1 MKLNFI
7 KDYILKGHS
16 RSVKAKKNIITSF
29 LIKGF
34 SIVVGFLFI
43 RLAYHYID
51 ETRLGIWF
59 TISSL
64 LTWFSFF
71 EIGLG
76 KGLRNKLAEALALN
90 DKKLAKEYIS
100 TTYAMLSLIIAGV
113 ALLFFSFSPF
123 LNWAKILNTPESMG
137 KELFLLSSIVF
148 GSFFLRFI
156 LQLLT
161 NVFFADQR
169 PALANAF
176 GPASNFLSLII
187 IYILTKTTEGSLIY
201 LGLAMSIS
209 PLFIFVIA
217 SLFFYLDEYKDIRPS
232 FKAVNFKYARS
243 LVNLGV
249 KFFILSIG
257 HIIKYQTANIIIAQ
271 YFGPAEVTPYNIAYK
286 YFHILAMIFTI
297 ILSPL
302 WSAFTEAWI
311 QKEHGWI
318 TNAIKKVFRIWIV
331 LSILG
336 LVMLA
341 GAKWFYAFWVS
352 EKVEIPFSLSAIM
365 AVYFILYTF
374 GGIFVQFVNGV
385 SKIKLQLYSSVI
397 GAIIFFPMAHLFIK
411 VLHMGVEGLVLA
423 TLITNWYGP
432 ILSPIQYRKI
442 ITNKAKGIWNK

>member
-1 MKLNFI
+1 MNLNFF

-16 RSVKAKKNIITSF
+16 RSVKAKKNIISSF

-43 RLAYHYID
+43 RIAYHYID

-90 DKKLAKEYIS
+90 DKKLAKTYIS
-100 TTYAMLSLIIAGV
+100 TTYAVLSLIIAGV
-113 ALLFFSFSPF
+113 AILFFSLSSFF
-123 LNWAKILNTPESMG
+123 NWAKILNTPESMG
-137 KELFLLSSIVF
+137 KELFVLSCIVF

-161 NVFFADQR
+161 NVLFADQR

-176 GPASNFLSLII
+176 GPVSNFLSLVI

-209 PLFIFVIA
+209 PVFVFVVA
-217 SLFFYLDEYKDIRPS
+217 SLFLYLDEYKDIRPS
-232 FKAVNFKYARS
+232 FKAVNLKYARS

-271 YFGPAEVTPYNIAYK
+271 YFGPAQVTPYNIAYK
-286 YFHILAMIFTI
+286 YFNILAMIFTI
-297 ILSPL
+297 ILSPF

-311 QKEHGWI
+311 KKDHIWI
-318 TNAIKKVFRIWIV
+318 TNAIKKVLRIWMG

-336 LVMLA
+336 LIMLA

-352 EKVEIPFSLSAIM
+352 EEVDISFRLSAIM

-397 GAIIFFPMAHLFIK
+397 GAIIFFPMAHLFIR
-411 VLHMGVEGLVLA
+411 VLHLGVEGLVLA

>member
-1 MKLNFI
+1 MNLNFF

-16 RSVKAKKNIITSF
+16 RSVKAKKNIISSF

-43 RLAYHYID
+43 RIAYHYID

-90 DKKLAKEYIS
+90 DKKLAKTYIS
-100 TTYAMLSLIIAGV
+100 TTYAVLSLIIAGV
-113 ALLFFSFSPF
+113 AILFFSLSSFF
-123 LNWAKILNTPESMG
+123 NWAKILNTPESMG
-137 KELFLLSSIVF
+137 KELFVLSCIVF

-161 NVFFADQR
+161 NVLFADQR

-176 GPASNFLSLII
+176 GPVSNFLSLVI

-209 PLFIFVIA
+209 PVFVFVVA
-217 SLFFYLDEYKDIRPS
+217 SLFLYLDEYKDIRPS

-286 YFHILAMIFTI
+286 YFNILAMIFTI
-297 ILSPL
+297 ILSPF

-311 QKEHGWI
+311 KKDHIWI
-318 TNAIKKVFRIWIV
+318 TNAIKKVLRIWMG

-336 LVMLA
+336 LIMLA

-352 EKVEIPFSLSAIM
+352 EEVDISFRLSAIM

-397 GAIIFFPMAHLFIK
+397 GAIIFFPMAHLFIR
-411 VLHMGVEGLVLA
+411 VLHLGVEGLVLA

>member
-1 MKLNFI
+1 MKLDFI
-7 KDYILKGHS
+7 RDYILKGHS
-16 RSVKAKKNIITSF
+16 RSVKAKKNIISSF

-34 SIVVGFLFI
+34 SIVVGFLYI
-43 RLAYHYID
+43 RIAYHYID

-90 DKKLAKEYIS
+90 DKKLAKTYIS
-100 TTYAMLSLIIAGV
+100 TTYAVLTLIIAGV
-113 ALLFFSFSPF
+113 AIVFLSLSPF
-123 LNWAKILNTPESMG
+123 LNWAKILNTDESMRN
-137 KELFLLSSIVF
+137 ELFLLASIVF

-161 NVFFADQR
+161 NVLFADQR
-169 PALANAF
+169 PAFANAF
-176 GPASNFLSLII
+176 GPASNFLSLIT
-187 IYILTKTTEGSLIY
+187 IYILTKTTKGSLLY
-201 LGLAMSIS
+201 LGIAMSAS
-209 PLFIFVIA
+209 PIFIFFIV
-217 SLFFYLDEYKDIRPS
+217 SLFLYFGEYKDIRPS
-232 FKAVNFKYARS
+232 IKAVKFKYARS

-297 ILSPL
+297 FLSPF

-311 QKEHGWI
+311 KKDLRWI
-318 TNAIKKVFRIWIV
+318 TNTIKKILKIWIG

-336 LVMLA
+336 LIMLA
-341 GAKWFYAFWVS
+341 GANWFYAFWVS
-352 EKVEIPFSLSAIM
+352 EDVNIPFRLSAIM
-365 AVYFILYTF
+365 ALYFILYTF

-385 SKIKLQLYSSVI
+385 SKIKMQLYSSVI
-397 GAIIFFPMAHLFIK
+397 GAIIFFPMAHFFIK
-411 VLHMGVEGLVLA
+411 VLHMNVEGLVLA

-432 ILSPIQYRKI
+432 FLSPIQYRKI
-442 ITNKAKGIWNK
+442 VTNKAKGIWNK

>member
-1 MKLNFI
+1 MNLNFF

-16 RSVKAKKNIITSF
+16 RSVKAKKNIISSF

-43 RLAYHYID
+43 RIAYHYID

-90 DKKLAKEYIS
+90 DKKLAKTYIS
-100 TTYAMLSLIIAGV
+100 TTYAVLSLIIAGV
-113 ALLFFSFSPF
+113 AILFFSLSSFF
-123 LNWAKILNTPESMG
+123 NWAKILNTPESMG
-137 KELFLLSSIVF
+137 KELFVLSCIVF

-161 NVFFADQR
+161 NVLFADQR

-176 GPASNFLSLII
+176 GPVSNFLSLVI

-209 PLFIFVIA
+209 PVFVFVVA
-217 SLFFYLDEYKDIRPS
+217 SLFLYLDEYKDIRPS

-286 YFHILAMIFTI
+286 YFNILAMIFTI
-297 ILSPL
+297 ILSPF

-311 QKEHGWI
+311 KKDHIWI
-318 TNAIKKVFRIWIV
+318 TNAIKKVLRIWMG

-336 LVMLA
+336 LIMLA

-352 EKVEIPFSLSAIM
+352 EEVDISFRLSAIM

-397 GAIIFFPMAHLFIK
+397 GAIIFFPMAHLFIR
-411 VLHMGVEGLVLA
+411 VFHLGVEGLVLA